1 MRIFFFT
8 NFVLLFIIFDIDAYG
23 VLNFRSSSRFGLH
36 ATQLQQVEE
45 AWRKGF
51 VDCQEEVCEVL
62 CEKAP
67 PDLVGTYYR

>member
-8 NFVLLFIIFDIDAYG
+8 NLILLFIIFDIDAYR
-23 VLNFRSSSRFGLH
+23 VLNFRSLSISALH
-36 ATQLQQVEE
+36 ATQLKQVEE

-62 CEKAP
+62 SDKAP
-67 PDLVGTYYR
+67 LDLIGTYYR